1 MIISKLYEKKKLFIA
16 INMSIMSLN
25 MPLYLNIILFFYTTN
40 MAKMSTDTKMMVDS
54 LKMTQFPETV
64 IKLSKKPFLRLELF

>member
-1 MIISKLYEKKKLFIA
+1 
-16 INMSIMSLN
+16 

-54 LKMTQFPETV
+54 LKMTQFPETG